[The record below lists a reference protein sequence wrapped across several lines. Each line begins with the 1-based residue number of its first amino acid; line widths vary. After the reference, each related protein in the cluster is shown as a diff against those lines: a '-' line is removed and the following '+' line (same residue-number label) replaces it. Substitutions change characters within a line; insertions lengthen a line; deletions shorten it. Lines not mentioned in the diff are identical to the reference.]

1 MIVNFFD
8 SGGKYMKKELVMIGI
23 VLLFFGTGLVPATAQ
38 YPEILTSAS
47 KGSWLY
53 VGGSGPGNYT
63 RIQDAIDNAS
73 DGDTV
78 FVFDE
83 SSPYVENIVVAV
95 SISLLGEEKETTIIN
110 GSTNCSGEN
119 FTDYFGVSITADNVT
134 VRGFTIQGCN
144 LSGIAI
150 SSNHTTISDTIIS
163 DNEYYGIVMGSNNS
177 IQPFEMMVHDN
188 MITNNLILRNMIG
201 ILVSGR
207 NNLISGNVISQ
218 NIMGIVVMFSI
229 SNNISHNIIT
239 KDASAGVYISASY
252 NTVLYRNNISYNDE
266 GVYAMMTSAD
276 KILQN
281 NFIKNN
287 KSAESDQLIFILF
300 YYKYKGEIPYPI
312 RRNVWNENYWD
323 RPRALP
329 YKSPGFL
336 RFFVD
341 WHPAQEPYD
350 I

>member
-1 MIVNFFD
+1 
-8 SGGKYMKKELVMIGI
+8 MKKERVMVGI
-23 VLLFFGTGLVPATAQ
+23 ILLFFSTCLVPATVQCHEAL
-38 YPEILTSAS
+38 PSAS
-47 KGSWLY
+47 RGSWLY
-53 VGGSGPGNYT
+53 VGGSGSGNYT
-63 RIQDAIDNAS
+63 KIQDAIGNAS
-73 DGDTV
+73 EGDTV

-83 SSPYVENIVVAV
+83 SSPYVENIVIDV
-95 SISLLGEEKETTIIN
+95 SITLLGEDKETTIIN
-110 GSTNCSGEN
+110 GSTNTSGEN
-119 FTDYFGVSITADNVT
+119 FTDYIGVWITTDNVT

-144 LSGIAI
+144 LSGIYIIA
-150 SSNHTTISDTIIS
+150 NHTNISDTILS

-201 ILVSGR
+201 IFVSGQ
-207 NNLISGNVISQ
+207 NNLIRENVISQ
-218 NIMGIVVMFSI
+218 KIMGIVVMFSI

-239 KDASAGVYISASY
+239 KEASAGVYISGSY
-252 NTVLYRNNISYNDE
+252 NTVLYRNNISYNGE

-287 KSAESDQLIFILF
+287 KSAESNQLIFNLF

-312 RRNVWNENYWD
+312 RRNVWNGNYWD
-323 RPRALP
+323 RPRSFP

-350 I
+350 IPDIRDA